1 MKRIKNSWLYIK
13 HFKMNSIFLRTFL
26 LIAVLIIVPFLIL
39 SIMFYSNTIR
49 NLREEITLENSSILD
64 SSVNII
70 DRTLTECDMMSSSIA
85 NNESAQMFMIN
96 NINTDSFRSLA
107 QLAKT
112 LPIVYKYIDSVYI
125 YSDLYN
131 SVIMNENPIPLDEF
145 SDSGWLDGYKSVNSQ
160 RGVIIPRI
168 KNNTYPQLITII
180 KPIYVADE
188 KKGAVIMNIDSQIMY
203 SSMLYKR
210 YKDGRIFSLINHD
223 NNIIM
228 SSDSSYFNMQPDN
241 IGLTSEAVQSDTK
254 SVSCEINGENHTVL
268 SADSRISGYKYI
280 SAYPLTLYKHRLSQ
294 FRLQIITILMLLLT
308 TVFILAYVASL
319 KSYTPLREIIS
330 FLDNS
335 SPFDDNIDAEDKN
348 ELMYIINSIQLH
360 IEDKTKMEEIL
371 EERMKLLKKA
381 QYDMLQTQINPHFL
395 YNTLETINWMSYN
408 LSNSDNPVSKSLINL
423 ANFFRNTLSSG
434 YFVSIE
440 DEIKYTKEYV
450 SILALRYGDLFD
462 IEWDIDDEILSCTII
477 KICLQPLIENAVY
490 HGLKPKND
498 KGLIKISG
506 QCDNDNIVI
515 TVSDNGVGMDGETL
529 NNLNLTFSD
538 NVYDDEKSHIG
549 LANVNKRIKIIFGE
563 NYGISVQSR
572 EGKGTDVYVT
582 IPREL

>member
-241 IGLTSEAVQSDTK
+241 IGLTSEAIQSDTK

-395 YNTLETINWMSYN
+395 YNTLETINWMAYN

>member
-395 YNTLETINWMSYN
+395 YNTLETINWMAYN

>member
-268 SADSRISGYKYI
+268 SANSRISGYKYI

-395 YNTLETINWMSYN
+395 YNTLETINWMAYN

-506 QCDNDNIVI
+506 QCNNDNIVI

>member
-131 SVIMNENPIPLDEF
+131 SVIMDENPIPLDEF

-228 SSDSSYFNMQPDN
+228 SSDSSYFNMQPDD

-319 KSYTPLREIIS
+319 KSYSPLREIIS

-395 YNTLETINWMSYN
+395 YNTLETINWMAYN

-515 TVSDNGVGMDGETL
+515 TVSDNGVGIDGETL

-563 NYGISVQSR
+563 NYGISVQSS